1 MTDAAPTGPDAAT
14 LQELAALAGLDL
26 EPARAAALVSDVAD
40 LAAADQRLA
49 ALDLG
54 DAPASGP
61 PWGPSDD

>member
-1 MTDAAPTGPDAAT
+1 MTSSKTTEPDAAT
-14 LQELAALAGLDL
+14 LQELAVLAGLDL
-26 EPARAAALVSDVAD
+26 ERARAAALVSDAAD
-40 LAAADQRLA
+40 LAAADRRLA